1 MIADEATLSRLMAA
15 SQRGDAQAYIVLLTE
30 TQLWLE
36 RYLRRR
42 IAPAQ
47 LDDLVQDVLIAL
59 HAKRATY
66 DPTRAFL
73 PWLAAI
79 ARYRWVDY
87 LRKVYRSA
95 EDELGDH
102 DAAEASGE
110 DAVLARMSLER
121 LFAYLPERQSE
132 AIEMV
137 KIQGLSVSETAHRIL
152 RIVEQRDIGCGE
164 GSARCFRIGAAKPA
178 GERRLVRLAVLGA
191 LRD

>member
-1 MIADEATLSRLMAA
+1 
-15 SQRGDAQAYIVLLTE
+15 VLLTE

-36 RYLRRR
+36 RYFRRR
-42 IAPAQ
+42 ISPAQ
-47 LDDLVQDVLIAL
+47 LDDLVQDVLMAL
-59 HAKRATY
+59 HAKRASY
-66 DPTRAFL
+66 DAARAFL

-121 LFAYLPERQSE
+121 LVAHLPERQSE

-137 KIQGLSVSETAHRIL
+137 KIQGLSVSETAHRTGQSETLVKVNIHRGL
-152 RIVEQRDIGCGE
+152 RKLSALVEKAE
-164 GSARCFRIGAAKPA
+164 
-178 GERRLVRLAVLGA
+178 
-191 LRD
+191 